1 MRILHLCTGLAL
13 CCALALPGGAL
24 AKKPAAASCKGSFS
38 ASLKPA
44 EQPKGQNGQGVKLP
58 TFNIDG
64 TLWWA
69 SPKMRLDLTEKQSG
83 ERMRFQV
90 DTQSGEALMLYP
102 DTLNGSK
109 GKLSDFDQSG
119 YFKHFSEMLADGG
132 VPAPEGWKRE
142 KAGSEM
148 IGGKSCPK
156 YVLTSPKGKTVT
168 WWSDGKGRPVRMLA
182 VNGGIKV
189 EVNFSALDFGAE
201 VPASTFTVSPDYS
214 ISAAEK
220 KPVKPAQS

>member
-1 MRILHLCTGLAL
+1 MRTLSLGLAL
-13 CCALALPGGAL
+13 CCALVLPQAVQ
-24 AKKPAAASCKGSFS
+24 AKKDEAKSCKGSFS
-38 ASLKPA
+38 ASLKPV
-44 EQPKGQNGQGVKLP
+44 EQAKSEGQGVKLP

-90 DTQSGEALMLYP
+90 DTKTGEALMLYP

-109 GKLSDFDQSG
+109 GQLSDFDSSG

-132 VPAPEGWKRE
+132 VPSPEGWKRE

-148 IGGKSCPK
+148 IGGKACPK

-182 VNGGIKV
+182 VNGGMKV
-189 EVNFSALDFGAE
+189 QVDFSALDFGAE

-220 KPVKPAQS
+220 KPAPPAQS

>member
-1 MRILHLCTGLAL
+1 MTIGRLSLCLVLLCAL
-13 CCALALPGGAL
+13 CLPQGVL
-24 AKKPAAASCKGSFS
+24 AKKAASCKGSFS
-38 ASLKPA
+38 ASLKPV
-44 EQPKGQNGQGVKLP
+44 EQAKSEGQGVKLP
-58 TFNIDG
+58 SFSMDG
-64 TLWWA
+64 ALWWSA
-69 SPKMRLDLTEKQSG
+69 PRMRLDLTETNSG

-90 DTQSGEALMLYP
+90 DTQTGEALMLYP

-109 GKLSDFDQSG
+109 GKLSDFDSSG

-132 VPAPEGWKRE
+132 VPSPEGWKRE

-148 IGGKSCPK
+148 LGGRSCTK
-156 YVLTSPKGKTVT
+156 YVLTSPQGKTVS
-168 WWSDGKGRPVRMLA
+168 WWADRAGEPVRMQA

-189 EVNFSALDFGAE
+189 QVDFSALDFGAE

-220 KPVKPAQS
+220 KPAKAAQS